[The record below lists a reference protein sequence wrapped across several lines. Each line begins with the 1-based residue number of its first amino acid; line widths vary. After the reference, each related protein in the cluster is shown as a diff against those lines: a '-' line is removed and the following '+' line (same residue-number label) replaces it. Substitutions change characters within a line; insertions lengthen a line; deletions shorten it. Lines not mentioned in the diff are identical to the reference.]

1 METIPRDF
9 SLEVSHP
16 TQHIPVVTAKY
27 ELPISTK
34 MSLRVYDA
42 LGRDVFTIVDGF
54 TQAGSHEITVNSAHL
69 ASGLYYFRMEAGT
82 FIRTCKTIL
91 PGSSECGDQCE

>member
-1 METIPRDF
+1 MIPRDF
-9 SLEVSHP
+9 SLVVSIPIRHV
-16 TQHIPVVTAKY
+16 PVVTARY

-91 PGSSECGDQCE
+91 PRSPGCGDECE